1 MLAPVLLCILG
12 SVSPSSQQNGARNA
26 APSVRVDSS
35 RHELVVTT
43 GPFDLPS
50 LPPATD
56 GIMDH
61 GATHDT
67 PVQRFV
73 WPVEGWLRGFRFE
86 VLDATG
92 RPLPRHLMHHVVIL
106 NFDRRQLLYSMTER
120 VFGAG
125 AETEDASIPRSI
137 GVPFPRDTRMGLYVA
152 WHNDTGRDLSGVTLR
167 LTMQWIPRSQNPR
180 PLDVLPLYMD
190 VNLTVGGTNTFDIPV
205 GRSTRS
211 HEFILPSGGRLLGVS
226 GHLHNYGVMVRLED
240 AESGKV
246 LTRVEPRVDS
256 EGNVSGMGRKLF
268 GVRGAGLRL
277 RAGHRYRVVAEYDNT
292 SGAPLKNGGMAH
304 MVGLFAPDDLSKLPG
319 IDPTDHD
326 YREDMDSLEKRG
338 ADAGAGAGHHHTG
351 ER

>member
-1 MLAPVLLCILG
+1 MLVPFLLALLG
-12 SVSPSSQQNGARNA
+12 SASGQQSSGIRDPATT
-26 APSVRVDSS
+26 VRVDST
-35 RHELVVTT
+35 RYELVVTT
-43 GPFDLPS
+43 GPFDLPAMTMAS
-50 LPPATD
+50 D

-67 PVQRFV
+67 PVERFV
-73 WPVEGWLRGFRFE
+73 WPVDGWLRGFRFE
-86 VLDATG
+86 VLDAAG
-92 RPLPRHLMHHVVIL
+92 RPLPRNLMHHVVIL
-106 NFDRRQLLYSMTER
+106 NFDRRQLLYSMSER

-137 GVPFPRDTRMGLYVA
+137 GVPFPRNTRMGLYVA
-152 WHNDTGRDLSGVTLR
+152 WHNDSGQDLSGVSLR

-190 VNLTVGGTNTFDIPV
+190 VNLTVGGSNTFDIPE

-211 HEFILPSGGRLLGVS
+211 HEFTLPSDGHLLAVS

-246 LTRVEPRVDS
+246 LTRVAPKVDAR
-256 EGNVSGMGRKLF
+256 GNVSGMERQLF

-277 RAGHRYRVVAEYDNT
+277 RGGHRYRVVAEYNNT

-304 MVGLFAPDDLSKLPG
+304 MVGLFAPDELSSLPA
-319 IDPTDHD
+319 IDPSDPA
-326 YREDMDSLEKRG
+326 YQEDMESLEKRG
-338 ADAGAGAGHHHTG
+338 AGTGHRH
-351 ER
+351 